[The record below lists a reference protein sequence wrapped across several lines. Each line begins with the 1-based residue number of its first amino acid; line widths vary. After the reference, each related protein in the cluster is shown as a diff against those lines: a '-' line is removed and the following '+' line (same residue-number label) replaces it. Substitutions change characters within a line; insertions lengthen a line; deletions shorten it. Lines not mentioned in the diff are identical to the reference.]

1 MKKAECW
8 RIDAFELWCWGR
20 LFRVPSIARRSNQST
35 LNIHWKDWCWSS
47 NTLVTWCE
55 EPTHLEKTLMLGK
68 IEGRR
73 RRGRQRIRWLDG
85 IIDSVDV
92 RLSKLWE
99 LVKDREA
106 WCAAVHGVTKS
117 QTQPGD
123 WTTAT
128 IEIKLTYHT
137 PFTHLK
143 HTFQWVF
150 IFLLY
155 FTELHNI

>member
-1 MKKAECW
+1 MDKEGW
-8 RIDAFELWCWGR
+8 HQRIGAFELWCWTWDSWESLGQQEIKPVHPKGNQPWIFIGR
-20 LFRVPSIARRSNQST
+20 TDAEAEAPILA
-35 LNIHWKDWCWSS
+35 
-47 NTLVTWCE
+47 TWCE

-117 QTQPGD
+117 QTQFSI
-123 WTTAT
+123 WTTT
-128 IEIKLTYHT
+128 TY
-137 PFTHLK
+137 
-143 HTFQWVF
+143 
-150 IFLLY
+150 I
-155 FTELHNI
+155 HNFKRHGVKPGVGQPLPLDQPS